1 MFCPNCGAQVTESLK
16 FCKQCGANLLGVRE
30 AMTRGGS
37 NFDWGKT
44 WVAEMLLSEDERER
58 KRGVTLEEKRYN
70 EIKAGVITAVAGL
83 GAMIFFLLFMP
94 AVAQNE
100 PHDAH
105 ILTRLWVVG
114 LIPLLIGLSIIFNG
128 VFLSRKIIEIRNQ
141 QMKGAPDTGEL
152 VEPYPVASLSDS
164 TSIPG
169 PAFSVVETTTRPIPD
184 PTEARGRKES
194 N

>member
-1 MFCPNCGAQVTESLK
+1 MFCPNCGTQVTESLK
-16 FCKQCGANLLGVRE
+16 FCKQCGANLLGVRD
-30 AMTRGGS
+30 AMTRGGG

-83 GAMIFFLLFMP
+83 GGMLFFLLFMP

-100 PHDAH
+100 PQDAH
-105 ILTRLWVVG
+105 VLTRLWVIG

-128 VFLSRKIIEIRNQ
+128 VFLSKKIIEVRNK
-141 QMKGAPDTGEL
+141 QMKGVPDTGDL
-152 VEPYPVASLSDS
+152 NEPYPVMSLSDNTS
-164 TSIPG
+164 TPG
-169 PAFSVVETTTRPIPD
+169 PAFSVIETTTRPIPD
-184 PTEARGRKES
+184 AVEARGRKES

>member
-1 MFCPNCGAQVTESLK
+1 MFCPNCGTQVTESLK

-30 AMTRGGS
+30 AMTRGGG

-83 GAMIFFLLFMP
+83 GGMIFFLLFMP

-100 PHDAH
+100 PQDAH
-105 ILTRLWVVG
+105 ILTRLWVIG
-114 LIPLLIGLSIIFNG
+114 LVPLLIGLSIIFNG
-128 VFLSRKIIEIRNQ
+128 VFLSRKIIEIRSRQ
-141 QMKGAPDTGEL
+141 LRGVPDTGDL
-152 VEPYPVASLSDS
+152 NEPHSVASLPESAA
-164 TSIPG
+164 TPG

-184 PTEARGRKES
+184 SLEVRGRKES